1 MTTAIIAFC
10 ILSVLLILGKALR
23 VHLPI
28 LQKLYLPSSVVGG
41 LLGLVLVSV
50 IVRYAPSDT
59 AGATK
64 ELADVVRQLP
74 GFLINVIFATLF
86 LGRSK
91 KTKSESM
98 AATAPRRAGRPPSRH
113 LRRHRRFRRCAR
125 HRISI
130 R

>member
-10 ILSVLLILGKALR
+10 ALSVLLIGGKALR

-41 LLGLVLVSV
+41 LLGLLIVSLT
-50 IVRYAPSDT
+50 VRYAPE
-59 AGATK
+59 GAAKATQ

-86 LGRSK
+86 
-91 KTKSESM
+91 
-98 AATAPRRAGRPPSRH
+98 
-113 LRRHRRFRRCAR
+113 HRRGRRCGGWAHCR
-125 HRISI
+125 AHTVLSGR
-130 R
+130 